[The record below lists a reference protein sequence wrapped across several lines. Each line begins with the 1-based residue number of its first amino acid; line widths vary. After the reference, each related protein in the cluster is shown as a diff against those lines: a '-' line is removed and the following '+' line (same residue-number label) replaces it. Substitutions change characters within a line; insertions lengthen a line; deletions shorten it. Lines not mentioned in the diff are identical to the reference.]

1 MFLSQVN
8 YVSNGSFE
16 NILNCNSPFIDYKAI
31 GWSGVDSTKFTAF
44 LYHKNCGNVP
54 ISSVGFQNPK
64 HEKAFI
70 RLGLYYPQGPSNFTR
85 SNIKNRLRN
94 PLQAGKIYCSTIFVN
109 LVDKSPL
116 AINGFGMYF
125 GGSDLDTIKYYAR
138 LPLTFIMPQV
148 SNPTGNIINDT
159 AYWLP
164 VTGTFVAN
172 GGEKYLVVGN
182 FKSDAATNTALS
194 VGNYT
199 APIAFS
205 EYFVDQVSCV
215 ELDPEFAGRDTTI
228 LPGDSLFIGKTND
241 DSWLEAK
248 FTWHKLPDSAT
259 IDTTGFWVKP
269 VSTCSYVVKQEICSY
284 TIWDTIVIR
293 IKEDDTRIT
302 TYRAD
307 FLKVFPMPAEDRL
320 KLKTEVPQ
328 WYEGLSQF
336 LIVNGL
342 GQEIVTGK
350 VDLSNGSFIIDV
362 SKLPGG
368 VYTLTVFGDGR
379 QKVVKRILISG

>member
-1 MFLSQVN
+1 VELDTISNPNLPLPNFVPQV
-8 YVSNGSFE
+8 E
-16 NILNCNSPFIDYKAI
+16 LPNILYDTLN
-31 GWSGVDSTKFTAF
+31 W
-44 LYHKNCGNVP
+44 VP
-54 ISSVGFQNPK
+54 IS
-64 HEKAFI
+64 
-70 RLGLYYPQGPSNFTR
+70 
-85 SNIKNRLRN
+85 
-94 PLQAGKIYCSTIFVN
+94 
-109 LVDKSPL
+109 
-116 AINGFGMYF
+116 
-125 GGSDLDTIKYYAR
+125 
-138 LPLTFIMPQV
+138 
-148 SNPTGNIINDT
+148 
-159 AYWLP
+159 
-164 VTGTFVAN
+164 GTFVATGN
-172 GGEKYLVVGN
+172 EKYLVFGC
-182 FKSDAATNTALS
+182 FKANATVSYSTTNSGTFNIGWA
-194 VGNYT
+194 GYN
-199 APIAFS
+199 
-205 EYFVDQVSCV
+205 VDDVSCI
-215 ELDPEFAGRDTTI
+215 ELDENFAGRDTII
-228 LPGDSLFIGKTND
+228 LPGDSLFIGKAND

-342 GQEIVTGK
+342 GEEIIKGILDLSTGK
-350 VDLSNGSFIIDV
+350 FIIDV

-368 VYTLTVFGDGR
+368 VYTLTLFGDGR
-379 QKVVKRILISG
+379 QKVVKRILISR